1 MLSMLI
7 QKRKKL
13 ATTMKLSKRSNK
25 NSLKANGGGEL
36 SEEYLKKREKN
47 NAAVK
52 RARQKAK
59 ERANKTNQRI
69 QSIRTE
75 NKELEERIKALSA
88 ELTAIKDVYAKY
100 TGRSSVF

>member
-1 MLSMLI
+1 
-7 QKRKKL
+7 
-13 ATTMKLSKRSNK
+13 MKISKRSNK
-25 NSLKANGGGEL
+25 HSLKANEGGEL

-59 ERANKTNQRI
+59 ERATKTNQRI

-75 NKELEERIKALSA
+75 NKELEERIKVLSA
-88 ELTAIKDVYAKY
+88 ELTAIKDVYARY
-100 TGRSSVF
+100 TGEIYEHVNMVN